1 MAGLKVVKSSPT
13 TKIEPKMKRSKSLTN
28 DLLDYSTKMVRKH
41 RFGKKPLPAGGIEFF
56 ENAQTKW
63 PDTWNDRLNRTAY
76 FAKIKRWEQQEF
88 TEVFQSIA
96 PNPDDPACLAVIK
109 SVFEN
114 KDISRGDGND
124 SGDSGKRVRAAV
136 IEALSTEVETF
147 RTADNRPFVRL
158 KGMTLPNSISIASD
172 DFSTLVKKRYY
183 EITGGTVSEQSAT
196 AIVAH
201 FEGQALFRSEVQEV
215 HLRVARHEKDVYL
228 SLGKNGCIRIFPNPN
243 QDFFAQGFEYITSP
257 PVNFLRTRG
266 MSDLPRVEL
275 DDWSRPLEVLSVL
288 FEKFINITS
297 KEERILFISA
307 LILYLIGG
315 DFVVMVFEGE
325 QGSGKSTAMEFA
337 KKVIDP
343 APVLKKAL
351 PPNAKGIYV
360 IAQHFY
366 VLAFDNVSGISKE
379 VSDCL
384 CQISTGGSMLD
395 RSLFTDS
402 DVAILSAKRPTIVNG
417 IEASPSRPDLI
428 DRSVIFHID
437 PISKRRPK
445 NQMEDEFDNLWP
457 QFLTALVQISSY
469 ALARAPEIVD
479 FGNFRMTDYAKIGC
493 ATAEYLGLGQKFF
506 VDAYEEN
513 RYESSTKAL
522 ENDIVA
528 MQILRNLRPN
538 QKFSGSATQL
548 FTITKANL
556 KPESFSSF
564 PPNVYQFGI
573 RLRRIAPELRRHGVI
588 FKEDKRNSSARP
600 ISIQMPGP
608 EEAIWLKLD
617 AMNSEMARDFGNPE
631 VENDNLI

>member
-1 MAGLKVVKSSPT
+1 M
-13 TKIEPKMKRSKSLTN
+13 I
-28 DLLDYSTKMVRKH
+28 RKH

-56 ENAQTKW
+56 ENAQTNW
-63 PDTWNDRLNRTAY
+63 PDTWNDRLNMTSY
-76 FAKIKRWEQQEF
+76 FAKIKGWKQQEF
-88 TEVFQSIA
+88 TEAFQSVA

-114 KDISRGDGND
+114 EDIPN
-124 SGDSGKRVRAAV
+124 GDSNDNGDNAKRVRSAV
-136 IEALSTEVETF
+136 IDALSKEIETF
-147 RTADNRPFVRL
+147 RTSDNRPFVRL
-158 KGMTLPNSISIASD
+158 KGLILPNSISIAGD
-172 DFSTLVKKRYY
+172 EFITLIKKRYY
-183 EITGGTVSEQSAT
+183 EITGGTVSEQTAS
-196 AIVAH
+196 AIVSH
-201 FEGQALFRSEVQEV
+201 FEGQALFRSEVQDV
-215 HLRVARHEKDVYL
+215 HLRVARHQKDL
-228 SLGKNGCIRIFPNPN
+228 FLCLGSKGCIRIFPNP
-243 QDFFAQGFEYITSP
+243 QKDFFAQGFEYTTSP

-266 MSDLPRVEL
+266 MTDLPRIEL
-275 DDWSRPLEVLSVL
+275 DDWSRPLDVLSVM

-297 KEERILFISA
+297 IEERILFISA
-307 LILYLIGG
+307 LVLYLIGG
-315 DFVVMVFEGE
+315 DFIVMVFEGE

-351 PPNAKGIYV
+351 PPSAKGVYV

-384 CQISTGGSMLD
+384 CQISTGGAMLD

-445 NQMEDEFDNLWP
+445 NQMENEFEILWP
-457 QFLTALVQISSY
+457 QFLTALVQIASY
-469 ALARAPEIVD
+469 ALARAPEIED

-493 ATAEYLGLGQKFF
+493 ATSEYLGLGQKFF
-506 VDAYEEN
+506 VDAYEAN

-528 MQILRNLRPN
+528 TQILRNLRPS
-538 QKFSGSATQL
+538 QRFSGSTTQL

-556 KPESFSSF
+556 RPESFSSF

-588 FKEDKRNSSARP
+588 FKEDKRNSSARS
-600 ISIQMPGP
+600 ISIQMPGS
-608 EEAIWLKLD
+608 EEAIWSKLD
-617 AMNSEMARDFGNPE
+617 AMNSEMAREFGNPE
-631 VENDNLI
+631 VENDKLT